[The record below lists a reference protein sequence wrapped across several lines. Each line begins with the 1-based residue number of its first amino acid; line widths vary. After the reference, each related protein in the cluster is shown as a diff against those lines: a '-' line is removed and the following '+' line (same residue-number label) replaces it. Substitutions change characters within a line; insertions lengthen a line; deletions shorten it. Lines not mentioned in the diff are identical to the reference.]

1 MPQFDSATM
10 RFVVPI
16 ALPYCALIAS
26 GFGFFLLRG
35 QRIHLPT
42 RRIRADGDRAATRRG
57 GCA

>member
-26 GFGFFLLRG
+26 GFGLFFVACTVAG
-35 QRIHLPT
+35 TAHSPPDAPDT
-42 RRIRADGDRAATRRG
+42 R
-57 GCA
+57 